1 MTKPNVYAAID
12 ICRGGYEL
20 TVIVDDDSGKISIE
34 VEAEFHPF
42 GTTYL
47 SNLLEKI
54 ATFGVV
60 CSVSLDRW
68 QSQLC
73 RDVETS
79 GFKVFEAPLGI
90 SAHRQMVDRLAYA
103 CRAGV
108 FKDGCIYF
116 TDMFFA
122 DKGRREEKN
131 ATILWA
137 FNAFHKSR
145 EPVIKFVGEL

>member
-20 TVIVDDDSGKISIE
+20 TVMVDDDSGKISIE
-34 VEAEFHPF
+34 VEAEFHSL
-42 GTTYL
+42 GTVYL
-47 SNLLEKI
+47 SDLLGKI
-54 ATFGVV
+54 AAYGEV

-68 QSQLC
+68 QGQLC
-73 RDVETS
+73 RDVEAA
-79 GFKVFEAPLGI
+79 GFKVIEAPPR
-90 SAHRQMVDRLAYA
+90 ARHRQMVDRVAYA

-108 FKDGCIYF
+108 FKDGRIYF
-116 TDMFFA
+116 TDMFFD
-122 DKGRREEKN
+122 DKGRRREKN